1 MTDFYKDQPTLT
13 TSENR
18 KKCNW
23 TLRKAVQATG
33 LLSCVPIE
41 SSASNQEYEI
51 TLLSTSTDTPSN
63 PDIVVIPVSPVLSP
77 IPPTPTPPPPTLPPP
92 VDLPYDCVYVF
103 HDAENCYIPKRFE
116 SRNPDGSLQIDS
128 KGKVIFLEKAP
139 HGMFLTVNGGVLYN
153 EVLRVALTCRLGET
167 LTKSLDIGRAFRS
180 VVNYNFVL
188 HTTESNPF
196 HPTHQSVKGLQ
207 MQGVHLIVSAF
218 CCNSLSYSHLYPAT
232 QLTSCTLYFYL
243 IGCTSEV

>member
-1 MTDFYKDQPTLT
+1 MTDFYRDQPTLS

-23 TLRKAVQATG
+23 TLRKAVQATE
-33 LLSCVPIE
+33 LLSCVPIGIG
-41 SSASNQEYEI
+41 SSNSSSTSSNNNNQEYEI
-51 TLLSTSTDTPSN
+51 TLLKPTCTDTPSN
-63 PDIVVIPVSPVLSP
+63 PGVDVVIPLSSVLSP
-77 IPPTPTPPPPTLPPP
+77 NPTPTLPPTPIP

-116 SRNPDGSLQIDS
+116 SRHLDGSLQKDS

-139 HGMFLTVNGGVLYN
+139 HGMFLTANGGVLYN
-153 EVLRVALTCRLGET
+153 EVLRVALTCRLGEA
-167 LTKSLDIGRAFRS
+167 LTKTLDIGRAFCS

-196 HPTHQSVKGLQ
+196 HPTYQSVKGLT
-207 MQGVHLIVSAF
+207 MQGVHLIVSVF
-218 CCNSLSYSHLYPAT
+218 CCNS
-232 QLTSCTLYFYL
+232 
-243 IGCTSEV
+243 